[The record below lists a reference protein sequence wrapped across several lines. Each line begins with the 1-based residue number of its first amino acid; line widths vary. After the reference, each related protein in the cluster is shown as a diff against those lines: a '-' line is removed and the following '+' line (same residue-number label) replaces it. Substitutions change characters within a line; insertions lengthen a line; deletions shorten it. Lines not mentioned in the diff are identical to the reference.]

1 MLEAIFDKQKQLVEA
16 FHGVEHPLYPNIDTL
31 VGQNKLRL
39 TIYFFLEELTEA
51 RHAEPSD
58 LVEEFAD
65 ALHFLVELALFSG
78 LTPEE
83 VEQGGDLADFMATG
97 NWEDVYA
104 TAMLAG
110 HELKFKPWKQN
121 PKLTSSVKFRQ
132 FVRQTFAEF
141 FALVCQSYGIDSQVL
156 YEAYHA
162 KHRVN
167 NQRIADKL

>member
-1 MLEAIFDKQKQLVEA
+1 MLEATFDKQKQLVEA

-31 VGQNKLRL
+31 AGQNKLRL

-83 VEQGGDLADFMATG
+83 IDTSPTFQGTG

-121 PKLTSSVKFRQ
+121 PKPTSSAKFRQ
-132 FVRQTFAEF
+132 FVCQIFAEF
-141 FALVCQSYGIDSQVL
+141 FALVCQSYGIDLQVL